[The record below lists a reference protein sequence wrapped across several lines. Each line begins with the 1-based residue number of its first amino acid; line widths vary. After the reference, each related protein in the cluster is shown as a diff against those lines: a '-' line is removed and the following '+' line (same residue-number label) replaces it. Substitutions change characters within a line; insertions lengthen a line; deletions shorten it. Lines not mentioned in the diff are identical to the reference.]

1 MKILVTGGA
10 GYIGSHTVKA
20 LGSHGHEM
28 VILDNLST
36 GHKWAV
42 LSGKLI
48 EADLQNRDLLN
59 DILQSFRPEVVIH
72 FAASIEV
79 EESVREPIKYYMN
92 NVSNTLNILEAMT
105 KAEVR
110 NFIYSSTAAVY
121 GIPARI
127 PVDESAALKPI
138 NPYGMTKMMVERML
152 QDLSASRKFHYIAL
166 RYFNVAG
173 ADSEARIG
181 QTYRN
186 PTHLITR
193 ALKTAKG
200 EFDRLSIYGID
211 YPTPDGTCIRDYIH
225 VDDIAKAHVRALDYL
240 METGKSDIMNCGYGH
255 GFSVR
260 EVVSTVK
267 EVTGIDLP
275 VEEADRRPGDPPA
288 LVADSTRLQTLTGWK
303 PVHDDLAFIVK
314 TAWDWEQEL
323 DRRGTKPDSGSSP
336 K

>member
-36 GHKWAV
+36 GHQWAV

-79 EESVREPIKYYMN
+79 EESVREPLKYYMN

-105 KAEVR
+105 KADVR

-152 QDLSASRKFHYIAL
+152 QDLSASRNFHYIAL

-181 QTYRN
+181 QAYRN

-240 METGKSDIMNCGYGH
+240 MDTGKSDIMNCGYGH

-303 PVHDDLAFIVK
+303 PVHDTLAFIVK

>member
-36 GHKWAV
+36 GHQWAV

-79 EESVREPIKYYMN
+79 EESVREPLKYYMN

-105 KAEVR
+105 KADVR

-152 QDLSASRKFHYIAL
+152 QDLSASRNFHYIAL

-181 QTYRN
+181 QAYRN

-240 METGKSDIMNCGYGH
+240 MDKGKSDIMNCGYGH

-303 PVHDDLAFIVK
+303 PVHDNLAFIVK